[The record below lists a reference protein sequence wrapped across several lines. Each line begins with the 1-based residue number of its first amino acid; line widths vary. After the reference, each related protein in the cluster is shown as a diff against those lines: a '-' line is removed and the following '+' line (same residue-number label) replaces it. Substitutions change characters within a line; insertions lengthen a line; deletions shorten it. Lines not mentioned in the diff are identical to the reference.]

1 MKYHT
6 TPPRASG
13 SGHRLLFAALACA
26 MLLPASAA
34 LAQPA
39 SPVAADAVR
48 LESVT
53 RMHRITGEI
62 APRRRSTVAAEEAGI
77 VRRIPVD
84 AGQPVKVG
92 EVLAELDSEILQLTL
107 REQEAELAEAL
118 ASVDEHQ
125 ARSDWADA
133 DLKSLEDLLKQGAA
147 KPKEVADKRS
157 DALAEHAALRQSQE
171 SVRLSQARID
181 LINRRL
187 RNKVILAP
195 FDGVVIIKHAEVGQW
210 VGVGGDIAEIVE
222 IGQVDAVLDVPEW
235 LVSQLEVGMSLEI
248 LPAAFDETVVG
259 SIRAIVPLGDARAR
273 TYPVKVGMEN
283 PDGRFKPGMA
293 VKGWVPSAEF
303 DNALTISRDA
313 VLMSPTGTYVYA
325 IRDGAVFPVNVEIRS
340 SAGVDRFVVSGNLT
354 DGTLLVT
361 EGNEKLY
368 PSAKVTVVRNDAA
381 PTPGATASPQTP
393 SN

>member
-6 TPPRASG
+6 TPARASR

-26 MLLPASAA
+26 SLLPAWAA

-39 SPVAADAVR
+39 SPVAVDAVR

-77 VRRIPVD
+77 VLRVPFD
-84 AGQPVKVG
+84 AGQSVKAG

-107 REQEAELAEAL
+107 REQEADLAAAL
-118 ASVDEHQ
+118 ATVDERQ
-125 ARSDWADA
+125 ARSDFADA
-133 DLKSLEDLLKQGAA
+133 DLASLEDLARQGAA

-157 DALAEHAALRQSQE
+157 EALAEHAALRQSQE
-171 SVRLSQARID
+171 TVRLAQARID
-181 LINRRL
+181 LIHRRL

-195 FDGVVIIKHAEVGQW
+195 FNGVVIIKHAEVGQW
-210 VGVGGDIAEIVE
+210 VGIGGDIAEIVE
-222 IGQVDAVLDVPEW
+222 IGQVDAVLDVPEG

-248 LPAAFDETVVG
+248 LPAAFDDTVVG

-273 TYPVKVGMEN
+273 TYPVKVALDN
-283 PDGRFKPGMA
+283 ADGRFKPGMA

-313 VLMSPTGTYVYA
+313 VLMSPTGPYVYA
-325 IRDGAVFPVNVEIRS
+325 VRQGAAFPVNIEIRS
-340 SAGVDRFVVSGNLT
+340 SAGIDRFVVSGNLT

-368 PSAKVTVVRNDAA
+368 PTAKVAVVRNDAA
-381 PTPGATASPQTP
+381 PTPDATTPTQAP